1 VPRRTALALTL
12 TLLGA
17 ACSSSTPSRPV
28 TPTPPLAAPTSME
41 TPAQGEGARVVA
53 VTLVCRYVTRE
64 GDNAVTREGEGPFC
78 SPASPHTV
86 GSVTVRRVLDVRA
99 LLTIRSPE
107 RDDYIVESRNT
118 DVRVGDPWPLPER

>member
-1 VPRRTALALTL
+1 MPRRIVLALTL
-12 TLLGA
+12 ALLSA
-17 ACSSSTPSRPV
+17 ACSSSAPGRSV
-28 TPTPPLAAPTSME
+28 TPAPSVAAAATVDTPP
-41 TPAQGEGARVVA
+41 QGHGARVVA

-64 GDNAVTREGEGPFC
+64 GEGPVC
-78 SPASPHTV
+78 SLGTPHTV
-86 GSVTVRRVLDVRA
+86 GSVVILRVLDVRA